1 VTRALPEPVFDAIDR
16 SRSALEGAD
25 MIRVVATVAV
35 VAVIAGG
42 CASQPAAPRVA
53 TPAPPATPAPFSDRE
68 LADELV
74 RQGVGVPKDAPT
86 TPPRPGE
93 DIPTEIRQTP
103 RGVVV
108 TSRNV
113 LFAFDS
119 DALTPQARREIE
131 RMAFVLNHP
140 QAAARRITLEGHTD
154 AIGTEAYN
162 LDLSRRRAEG
172 VAQELVARGVQR
184 DRLTAEG
191 FGKQRPLAPN
201 TLSDG
206 KDNPAGRAL
215 NRRVEAVLRVME
227 GAR

>member
-1 VTRALPEPVFDAIDR
+1 
-16 SRSALEGAD
+16 
-25 MIRVVATVAV
+25 MIRVLAALAV
-35 VAVIAGG
+35 VTVIAVG

-53 TPAPPATPAPFSDRE
+53 TPAPPAAPAPFSDRE

-108 TSRNV
+108 ISRNV
-113 LFAFDS
+113 LFSFDS

-140 QAAARRITLEGHTD
+140 QAATRRITLEGHTD
-154 AIGTEAYN
+154 AIGTEVYN
-162 LDLSRRRAEG
+162 LDLSRRRADG

-184 DRLTAEG
+184 DRLSAEG
-191 FGKQRPLAPN
+191 FGKQRPVAPN
-201 TLSDG
+201 TLPG
-206 KDNPAGRAL
+206 GRDNPAGRAL
-215 NRRVEAVLRVME
+215 NRRVEAVLHVME
-227 GAR
+227 GAPR

>member
-1 VTRALPEPVFDAIDR
+1 
-16 SRSALEGAD
+16 
-25 MIRVVATVAV
+25 MIRVLAALAV

-53 TPAPPATPAPFSDRE
+53 TPGPPAAPAPFSDRE

-86 TPPRPGE
+86 TPPGPGE
-93 DIPTEIRQTP
+93 DVPTEIRLTP

-108 TSRNV
+108 TFRYV
-113 LFAFDS
+113 FFAFDS
-119 DALTPQARREIE
+119 AELTPQARREIE

-162 LDLSRRRAEG
+162 RELSRRRAEV
-172 VAQELVARGVQR
+172 VAQELVARGLQR
-184 DRLTAEG
+184 DRVNAEG
-191 FGKQRPLAPN
+191 FGKQRPVAPN
-201 TLSDG
+201 TLTDG

-215 NRRVEAVLRVME
+215 NRRVEAVVQLTG
-227 GAR
+227 GAPR

>member
-1 VTRALPEPVFDAIDR
+1 MCLAAGR
-16 SRSALEGAD
+16 SP
-25 MIRVVATVAV
+25 
-35 VAVIAGG
+35 GG
-42 CASQPAAPRVA
+42 DTGLRRLRQRG
-53 TPAPPATPAPFSDRE
+53 PFSDRE

-103 RGVVV
+103 RGIVV

-119 DALTPQARREIE
+119 DELTPQARREIE
-131 RMAFVLNHP
+131 RMAYVLNHP

-162 LDLSRRRAEG
+162 RNLSQRRAEA
-172 VAQELVARGVQR
+172 VAQELVARGIQR
-184 DRLTAEG
+184 DRLAAEG
-191 FGKQRPLAPN
+191 FGKQRPVAPN
-201 TLSDG
+201 TL
-206 KDNPAGRAL
+206 PTERTIPP
-215 NRRVEAVLRVME
+215 

>member
-1 VTRALPEPVFDAIDR
+1 
-16 SRSALEGAD
+16 
-25 MIRVVATVAV
+25 MIRVLAALAV
-35 VAVIAGG
+35 VAVIAVG

-53 TPAPPATPAPFSDRE
+53 TPAPPAALAPFSDRE

-108 TSRNV
+108 ISRNV
-113 LFAFDS
+113 LFSFDS

-140 QAAARRITLEGHTD
+140 QAATRRITLEGHTD
-154 AIGTEAYN
+154 AIGTEVYN
-162 LDLSRRRAEG
+162 LDLSRRRADG

-184 DRLTAEG
+184 DRLSAEG
-191 FGKQRPLAPN
+191 FGKQRPVAPN
-201 TLSDG
+201 TLPG
-206 KDNPAGRAL
+206 GRDNPAGRAL
-215 NRRVEAVLRVME
+215 NRRVEAVLHVME
-227 GAR
+227 GAPR

>member
-1 VTRALPEPVFDAIDR
+1 
-16 SRSALEGAD
+16 
-25 MIRVVATVAV
+25 MIRVLAALAV

-53 TPAPPATPAPFSDRE
+53 TPAPPAVPAPFSDRE

-74 RQGVGVPKDAPT
+74 RQGVGVAKDAPT

-108 TSRNV
+108 ISRNV
-113 LFAFDS
+113 LFSFDS

-154 AIGTEAYN
+154 AIGTEVYN

-184 DRLTAEG
+184 DRLSAEG
-191 FGKQRPLAPN
+191 FGKQRPVAPN
-201 TLSDG
+201 TLPDG

-215 NRRVEAVLRVME
+215 NRRVEAVLHVME
-227 GAR
+227 GAPR

>member
-1 VTRALPEPVFDAIDR
+1 
-16 SRSALEGAD
+16 
-25 MIRVVATVAV
+25 MIRVLAALAV
-35 VAVIAGG
+35 VTVIAVG

-53 TPAPPATPAPFSDRE
+53 TPAPPAAPAPFSDRE

-103 RGVVV
+103 RGVVII
-108 TSRNV
+108 SRNV
-113 LFAFDS
+113 LFSFDS

-140 QAAARRITLEGHTD
+140 QAATRRITLEGHTD
-154 AIGTEAYN
+154 AIGTEVYN
-162 LDLSRRRAEG
+162 LDLSRRRADG

-184 DRLTAEG
+184 DRLSAEG
-191 FGKQRPLAPN
+191 FGKQRPVAPN
-201 TLSDG
+201 TLPG
-206 KDNPAGRAL
+206 GRDNPAGRAL
-215 NRRVEAVLRVME
+215 NRRVEAVLHVME
-227 GAR
+227 GAPR

>member
-1 VTRALPEPVFDAIDR
+1 
-16 SRSALEGAD
+16 
-25 MIRVVATVAV
+25 MIRVLAALAV
-35 VAVIAGG
+35 VGVIAGG

-53 TPAPPATPAPFSDRE
+53 TPAAPAPGPPAPFSDRE

-86 TPPRPGE
+86 TTPRPGE
-93 DIPTEIRQTP
+93 DVPTEIRQTP

-108 TSRNV
+108 TFRYV

-119 DALTPQARREIE
+119 TELTPQARREIE

-184 DRLTAEG
+184 DRLTADG

-201 TLSDG
+201 TLPDG

-215 NRRVEAVLRVME
+215 NRRVEAVLQVME
-227 GAR
+227 GAPR

>member
-1 VTRALPEPVFDAIDR
+1 
-16 SRSALEGAD
+16 
-25 MIRVVATVAV
+25 MIRVLAALAV
-35 VAVIAGG
+35 VPVIAGG

-53 TPAPPATPAPFSDRE
+53 TPAPPPAPFTDRE

-74 RQGVGVPKDAPT
+74 RQGVGGPKDAPP

-103 RGVVV
+103 RGVVI

-131 RMAFVLNHP
+131 RMAFVLNLP
-140 QAAARRITLEGHTD
+140 RAAARRITLEGHTD
-154 AIGTEAYN
+154 AIGTVAYN

-172 VAQELVARGVQR
+172 VAQELVARGIQR

-201 TLSDG
+201 TLPDG

-215 NRRVEAVLRVME
+215 NRRVEAILQVME
-227 GAR
+227 GAPR

>member
-1 VTRALPEPVFDAIDR
+1 
-16 SRSALEGAD
+16 
-25 MIRVVATVAV
+25 M
-35 VAVIAGG
+35 AGG
-42 CASQPAAPRVA
+42 CASKPAAPRVA
-53 TPAPPATPAPFSDRE
+53 TPASPPFTDRE
-68 LADELV
+68 LANELV
-74 RQGVGVPKDAPT
+74 RQGVGVPKDGPT

-93 DIPTEIRQTP
+93 DVPTEIRQTP

-108 TSRNV
+108 TSRYV

-119 DALTPQARREIE
+119 DALSPQARREIE

-140 QAAARRITLEGHTD
+140 RAAARRIMLEGHTD

-172 VAQELVARGVQR
+172 VAQELMARGVQR

-191 FGKQRPLAPN
+191 FGKQRPVAPN
-201 TLSDG
+201 TLADG

-215 NRRVEAVLRVME
+215 NRRVEAVVQATG
-227 GAR
+227 GAPR

>member
-1 VTRALPEPVFDAIDR
+1 
-16 SRSALEGAD
+16 
-25 MIRVVATVAV
+25 MIRVLAALAV
-35 VAVIAGG
+35 VAVIAVG

-53 TPAPPATPAPFSDRE
+53 TPAPPAALAPFSDRE

-108 TSRNV
+108 ISRNV
-113 LFAFDS
+113 LFSFDS

-140 QAAARRITLEGHTD
+140 QAATRRITLEGHTD
-154 AIGTEAYN
+154 AIGTEVYN
-162 LDLSRRRAEG
+162 LDLSRRRADG

-184 DRLTAEG
+184 DRLSAEG
-191 FGKQRPLAPN
+191 FGKQRPVAPN
-201 TLSDG
+201 TLPGG

-215 NRRVEAVLRVME
+215 NRRVEAVLHVME
-227 GAR
+227 GAPR

>member
-1 VTRALPEPVFDAIDR
+1 
-16 SRSALEGAD
+16 
-25 MIRVVATVAV
+25 MIRVLAALAV
-35 VAVIAGG
+35 VTVIAVG

-53 TPAPPATPAPFSDRE
+53 TPAPPAALAPFSDRE

-108 TSRNV
+108 ISRNV
-113 LFAFDS
+113 LFSFDS

-140 QAAARRITLEGHTD
+140 QAATRRITLEGHTD
-154 AIGTEAYN
+154 AIGTEVYN
-162 LDLSRRRAEG
+162 LDLSRRRADG

-184 DRLTAEG
+184 DRLSAEG
-191 FGKQRPLAPN
+191 FGKQRPVAPN
-201 TLSDG
+201 TLPG
-206 KDNPAGRAL
+206 GRDNPAGRAL
-215 NRRVEAVLRVME
+215 NRRVEAVLHVME
-227 GAR
+227 GAPR

>member
-1 VTRALPEPVFDAIDR
+1 
-16 SRSALEGAD
+16 
-25 MIRVVATVAV
+25 MIRVVAALAV

-53 TPAPPATPAPFSDRE
+53 TPAPPAPAPPPFTDRE
-68 LADELV
+68 LADELA
-74 RQGVGVPKDAPT
+74 RQSVGVPKDALT
-86 TPPRPGE
+86 TPPGPGE

-131 RMAFVLNHP
+131 RMALVLNLP
-140 QAAARRITLEGHTD
+140 RAAARRITLEGHTD

-191 FGKQRPLAPN
+191 FGKQRPVAPN
-201 TLSDG
+201 TLPDG

-227 GAR
+227 GAPR

>member
-1 VTRALPEPVFDAIDR
+1 
-16 SRSALEGAD
+16 
-25 MIRVVATVAV
+25 MIRVLAALAV
-35 VAVIAGG
+35 VAVIAVG

-53 TPAPPATPAPFSDRE
+53 TPAPPAALAPFSDRE

-86 TPPRPGE
+86 TTPRPGE

-140 QAAARRITLEGHTD
+140 QAAARRVSLEGHTD

-162 LDLSRRRAEG
+162 LALSRRRAEG

-201 TLSDG
+201 TLPDG
-206 KDNPAGRAL
+206 RDNPAGRAL
-215 NRRVEAVLRVME
+215 NRRVEAILQVME
-227 GAR
+227 GAPR

>member
-1 VTRALPEPVFDAIDR
+1 
-16 SRSALEGAD
+16 
-25 MIRVVATVAV
+25 MIRVLAALAF

-42 CASQPAAPRVA
+42 CASQPATRVA
-53 TPAPPATPAPFSDRE
+53 TPAPPPAAAAPAPFTDGE

-191 FGKQRPLAPN
+191 FGKQRPVAPN
-201 TLSDG
+201 TLPDG

-215 NRRVEAVLRVME
+215 NRRVEAVLQVME
-227 GAR
+227 GAPR

>member
-1 VTRALPEPVFDAIDR
+1 
-16 SRSALEGAD
+16 
-25 MIRVVATVAV
+25 MIRVLAALAV
-35 VAVIAGG
+35 VAVMAGG
-42 CASQPAAPRVA
+42 CASKPAAARVA
-53 TPAPPATPAPFSDRE
+53 TPAPPPFTDRE

-74 RQGVGVPKDAPT
+74 RQGVGVLKDAPT
-86 TPPRPGE
+86 TAPGLGE
-93 DIPTEIRQTP
+93 DVPTEIRQTP
-103 RGVVV
+103 RGVVI

-119 DALTPQARREIE
+119 DALSPQARREIE

-162 LDLSRRRAEG
+162 LDLSRRRAAA

-191 FGKQRPLAPN
+191 FGKQRPVAPN
-201 TLSDG
+201 TLADG

-215 NRRVEAVLRVME
+215 NRRVEAVVQVTR
-227 GAR
+227 GAPR

>member
-1 VTRALPEPVFDAIDR
+1 
-16 SRSALEGAD
+16 
-25 MIRVVATVAV
+25 MIRVLAALAV

-53 TPAPPATPAPFSDRE
+53 TPAPPAAPAPFSDRE

-86 TPPRPGE
+86 TPPGPGE

-108 TSRNV
+108 ISRNV
-113 LFAFDS
+113 LFSFDS

-154 AIGTEAYN
+154 AIGTEVYN

-184 DRLTAEG
+184 DRLSAEG
-191 FGKQRPLAPN
+191 FGKQRPVAPN
-201 TLSDG
+201 TLPDG

-215 NRRVEAVLRVME
+215 NRRVEAVLHVME
-227 GAR
+227 GAPR

>member
-1 VTRALPEPVFDAIDR
+1 V
-16 SRSALEGAD
+16 
-25 MIRVVATVAV
+25 
-35 VAVIAGG
+35 
-42 CASQPAAPRVA
+42 
-53 TPAPPATPAPFSDRE
+53 PFSDRE

-93 DIPTEIRQTP
+93 DIPTEIRLTP

-140 QAAARRITLEGHTD
+140 QAAARRVSLEGHTD

-162 LDLSRRRAEG
+162 LNLSRRRAEG

-201 TLSDG
+201 TLPDG

-215 NRRVEAVLRVME
+215 NRRVEAVLQVME
-227 GAR
+227 GAPR

>member
-1 VTRALPEPVFDAIDR
+1 
-16 SRSALEGAD
+16 
-25 MIRVVATVAV
+25 MIRVLAALAV
-35 VAVIAGG
+35 VAVIAVG

-53 TPAPPATPAPFSDRE
+53 TPAPPAAPAPFSDRE

-108 TSRNV
+108 ISRNV
-113 LFAFDS
+113 LFSFDS

-140 QAAARRITLEGHTD
+140 QAATRRITLEGHTD
-154 AIGTEAYN
+154 AIGTEVYN
-162 LDLSRRRAEG
+162 LDLSRRRADG

-184 DRLTAEG
+184 DRLSAEG
-191 FGKQRPLAPN
+191 FGKQRPVAPN
-201 TLSDG
+201 TLPG
-206 KDNPAGRAL
+206 GRDNPAGRAL
-215 NRRVEAVLRVME
+215 NRRVEAVLHVME
-227 GAR
+227 GAPR